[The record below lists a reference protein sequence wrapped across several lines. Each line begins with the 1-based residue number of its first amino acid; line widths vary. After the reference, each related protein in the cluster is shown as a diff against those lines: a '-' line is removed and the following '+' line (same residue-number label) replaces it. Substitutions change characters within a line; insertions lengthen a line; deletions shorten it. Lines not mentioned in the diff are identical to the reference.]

1 VIRRNVGMRV
11 RLLSLALVLAAF
23 ALPLPARA
31 ADAPVRL
38 PRWTRPLAPEASY
51 RTVAVLLPLADGSVL
66 VRNGTDVFATDAR
79 GVTRWSMPNVTAAV
93 TDGSAVVFGRSNV
106 VFAVRSRD
114 AGVLWKRPCA
124 EPPYLVA
131 VADRVV
137 TVCGGISTVFRARD
151 GSVLARH
158 TVAISTSPAS
168 IQAAR
173 RLTDRYL
180 LVTNFFDGAWMGEAY
195 YVVDARTGAFLWSL
209 TDSDFFDTTTTTVDV
224 SQYPSMLPSQAVGTV
239 QRRHLADGVVVST
252 EHYDTP
258 NGSNLEVR
266 GLVTTSRA
274 ATYVLNMETGLFRFR
289 RGETRD
295 PQSLVNGARASPL
308 TLGSAAFIF
317 PDQAQSGLLYLDR
330 PSARGIFSTRLIGQ
344 YSGSVTAYAADASHT
359 DSNHAVRLGDRL
371 AVADGGVIR
380 LYDEFG
386 RVEMSAKSP
395 CALPEVATTRTMLFM
410 RCAQLRSPGILAGF
424 ERP

>member
-1 VIRRNVGMRV
+1 MIRRSVGVGV
-11 RLLSLALVLAAF
+11 RLLAFAFAFAAF
-23 ALPLPARA
+23 ALPLPAA
-31 ADAPVRL
+31 AYAPVS
-38 PRWTRPLAPEASY
+38 PARWTRALAPEASY

-79 GVTRWSMPNVTAAV
+79 GVTRWSMPNVATAVA
-93 TDGSAVVFGRSNV
+93 DGRAVVFGRSNV

-131 VADRVV
+131 VADRIV
-137 TVCGGISTVFRARD
+137 TICGGVSTVLRARD

-158 TVAISTSPAS
+158 AVQISTGPAS
-168 IQAAR
+168 IQGAR
-173 RLTDRYL
+173 RLTDRYV
-180 LVTNFFDGAWMGEAY
+180 LVTNFFDGAWMGESY

-209 TDSDFFDTTTTTVDV
+209 TDSDFFDATTTTVDV

-239 QRRHLADGVVVST
+239 QRRRLADGVVVRT
-252 EHYDTP
+252 ERYDTP
-258 NGSNLEVR
+258 KSSNLEVR

-274 ATYVLNMETGLFRFR
+274 AMYILNMETGLFRFR
-289 RGETRD
+289 RDETRD

-317 PDQAQSGLLYLDR
+317 LDQARSGSLYLDR
-330 PSARGIFSTRLIGQ
+330 PSAHRVFSTQLIGRF
-344 YSGSVTAYAADASHT
+344 SGNVTAYAAEASHT

-371 AVADGGVIR
+371 AVADDGTIR

-395 CALPEVATTRTMLFM
+395 CALPQVATTRTMLFM
-410 RCAQLRSPGILAGF
+410 RCAQLRSTGILAGF
-424 ERP
+424 ARP